1 MNNRIVAVEKKD
13 GKKCHDCLSTPL
25 AAPSGEVTRGIPA
38 PRRFAACL
46 AARPI
51 RTSCRIVT
59 RGIPAPRLAGV
70 PSVHPIL
77 LSSKIVG
84 WGLAVRLARQ
94 GGDLVSDTIG

>member
-25 AAPSGEVTRGIPA
+25 SVPSGEVTRGIPA
-38 PRRFAACL
+38 S
-46 AARPI
+46 RP
-51 RTSCRIVT
+51 
-59 RGIPAPRLAGV
+59 AGV
-70 PSVHPIL
+70 SSVHPIL

-84 WGLAVRLARQ
+84 WGLAVHLARQ